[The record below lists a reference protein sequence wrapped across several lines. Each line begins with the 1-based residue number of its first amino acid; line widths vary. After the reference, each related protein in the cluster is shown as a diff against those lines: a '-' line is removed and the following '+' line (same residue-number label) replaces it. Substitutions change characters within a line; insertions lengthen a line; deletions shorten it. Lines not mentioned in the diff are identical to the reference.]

1 MSLVS
6 PLRLVGRPLSKM
18 SLSRKKYHTEREKR
32 KAASSAF
39 PDPNETSRVYLIA
52 AVLDLPPA

>member
-1 MSLVS
+1 MGLVS

-32 KAASSAF
+32 KAGEAAFWTSSAPRAF
-39 PDPNETSRVYLIA
+39 I
-52 AVLDLPPA
+52 

>member
-32 KAASSAF
+32 KAGEAAFWTSSAPRAF
-39 PDPNETSRVYLIA
+39 I
-52 AVLDLPPA
+52 